1 MMDIKERKK
10 ILFDVI
16 QLEKERDEFKEE
28 IFVKEKEMKKLNSD
42 LEYAQEEYNKLENSG
57 IQKFFLGITGKRE
70 ARLQE
75 AQNEIRR
82 IRSEIASV
90 DFAIT
95 SARNRMDN
103 IADELEETADYVKEC
118 ISFLAETEDGDKIK
132 SLITVARE
140 IPVICNEISEKM
152 IELKPLLTKA
162 EEIYTYG
169 DINADLSG
177 RRYNRKDSTLRELTW
192 EIAPVVKKLISRID
206 EYNLIVPE
214 GLRIEFREKW
224 MDEEDYWKGQQLAE
238 DSYDRIKKVDDWFF
252 RFTNLWKKMKKQ
264 QDEVLEQMR
273 NEVLDYLV

>member
-1 MMDIKERKK
+1 MDIKERKK

-95 SARNRMDN
+95 
-103 IADELEETADYVKEC
+103 V
-118 ISFLAETEDGDKIK
+118 LA
-132 SLITVARE
+132 
-140 IPVICNEISEKM
+140 
-152 IELKPLLTKA
+152 
-162 EEIYTYG
+162 
-169 DINADLSG
+169 
-177 RRYNRKDSTLRELTW
+177 
-192 EIAPVVKKLISRID
+192 
-206 EYNLIVPE
+206 
-214 GLRIEFREKW
+214 
-224 MDEEDYWKGQQLAE
+224 
-238 DSYDRIKKVDDWFF
+238 
-252 RFTNLWKKMKKQ
+252 
-264 QDEVLEQMR
+264 
-273 NEVLDYLV
+273 